1 MSPERPWHRR
11 GQRLDP
17 EDLHQLLATEE
28 YLDEWEYLSDDNPR
42 EPFEP
47 GDYLDDRGSRR

>member
-1 MSPERPWHRR
+1 MSDARAWHRS

-28 YLDEWEYLSDDNPR
+28 YLDEWEYLSDDRPR
-42 EPFEP
+42 VPFEP
-47 GDYLDDRGSRR
+47 GDYVDDRGSRR